1 MNPARIPLINPAFP
15 SPERSALMRRS
26 TERLPVRFTLRQALS
41 TALAVLL
48 AFHAALLL
56 LVGALSLLYS
66 FVNPPFTALMLYRS
80 LVDRYP
86 SHPLHYVPL
95 SRVPR
100 YAQSMFIKVEDYT
113 FYQNPGIDLKAIL
126 EAYRVNRRLGY
137 IYYGGSTITQQLAR
151 TLFLTPRR
159 TYLRKYAELL
169 AALEMDL
176 VLSKRRILELYVNY
190 IELGKGIY
198 GIGAAAEYH
207 FGRPAARLDLDQYR
221 RLVTIAASPLRY
233 AMANFSRRRALS
245 ARYNYLLQ
253 SFPDPQT
260 SPPPDTP
267 PPPEIQSQAAQEQE
281 GTPGPEPEA
290 APGQE
295 PPPGSGG
302 GVEAGVVVP
311 ETQAGKTLPEPLH
324 QQANP

>member
-1 MNPARIPLINPAFP
+1 MNPARIYLADPAP
-15 SPERSALMRRS
+15 AQAQRAKLTRRS
-26 TERLPVRFTLRQALS
+26 PERLPVRLTWRRALG
-41 TALAVLL
+41 TVLAVLL

-56 LVGALSLLYS
+56 LVGAFSLLYS
-66 FVNPPFTALMLYRS
+66 FVNPPLTALMLYRR
-80 LVDRYP
+80 LVDGYP
-86 SHPLHYVPL
+86 SRPLRYVPL
-95 SRVPR
+95 ARVPR

-113 FYQNPGIDLKAIL
+113 FYQNPGIDLKAIR
-126 EAYRVNRRLGY
+126 EAYRINRRLGR

-176 VLSKRRILELYVNY
+176 LLGKRRILELYVNY

-207 FGRPAARLDLDQYR
+207 FGRPAARLDLDEYR

-233 AMANFSRRRALS
+233 TMANFARRRILS
-245 ARYNYLLQ
+245 ARYDYLLQ
-253 SFPDPQT
+253 AFPDPQT
-260 SPPPDTP
+260 APPPDIP
-267 PPPEIQSQAAQEQE
+267 PPPEVQSQAAQEQE

-290 APGQE
+290 AGQE
-295 PPPGSGG
+295 PSPGSGG
-302 GVEAGVVVP
+302 GVEAGIVVP
-311 ETQAGKTLPEPLH
+311 ETQGGKTLPQPLH
-324 QQANP
+324 QQPNP

>member
-1 MNPARIPLINPAFP
+1 MNLRRLPLTVLASRHPD
-15 SPERSALMRRS
+15 S
-26 TERLPVRFTLRQALS
+26 LPVRIGLRQALG
-41 TALAVLL
+41 TVLAVLL

-56 LVGALSLLYS
+56 LVGAFSLLYS
-66 FVNPPFTALMLYRS
+66 FVNPPLTALMLYRR
-80 LVDRYP
+80 LVDGYA
-86 SHPLHYVPL
+86 SQPLRYVPL

-100 YAQSMFIKVEDYT
+100 YAQRMFINVEDYT

-126 EAYRVNRRLGY
+126 EAYRINRRLGH

-159 TYLRKYAELL
+159 TYLRKYSELL

-176 VLSKRRILELYVNY
+176 LLSKRRTLELYVNY

-207 FGRPAARLDLDQYR
+207 FGQPAARLGLDEYR

-233 AMANFSRRRALS
+233 TMANFTRRRILS
-245 ARYNYLLQ
+245 ARYDYLLKA
-253 SFPDPQT
+253 FPDPQT
-260 SPPPDTP
+260 APPPGAP
-267 PPPEIQSQAAQEQE
+267 PPPEVQSQSAQEPE
-281 GTPGPEPEA
+281 G

-295 PPPGSGG
+295 TAPDSGG
-302 GVEAGVVVP
+302 GIQAGVVVP
-311 ETQAGKTLPEPLH
+311 ETQPGETLPELLH
-324 QQANP
+324 QPANP